1 MAQTLFY
8 EGVLEELFAGH
19 PELAKQRVRLT
30 TLDAPKAPQ
39 NVATSSRIRFG
50 MFPQLQALTE
60 EDFQSAE
67 WRGEEDSL

>member
-30 TLDAPKAPQ
+30 ALDTPKTPTNGSAD
-39 NVATSSRIRFG
+39 NRIRIG

>member
-1 MAQTLFY
+1 MAQALFY

-39 NVATSSRIRFG
+39 NVAAGAGIRFG

-60 EDFQSAE
+60 EDFQDAE
-67 WRGEEDSL
+67 WRGEEATL